1 MSEEKVSYSP
11 ANADLRQPS
20 ESQAG
25 GPPLIVFVGLASLGL
40 LALIVVIYLF
50 AGNPNGLGTPGAV
63 PAEGATAPAEG
74 ATAPAEE
81 AAPTEAAPMPEA
93 APTEAAPMPEAAPTE
108 AAPMPEAT
116 PAEGAMAENVI
127 ASSNFEMMSAGAGT
141 TSAL

>member
-1 MSEEKVSYSP
+1 MSEEKGSYSP

-50 AGNPNGLGTPGAV
+50 AGDPNGLGTPGAA

-74 ATAPAEE
+74 ATAPAEGAAPTPEAAPMQE

-108 AAPMPEAT
+108 GAAPMPEAAPT
-116 PAEGAMAENVI
+116 EGAAPRM
-127 ASSNFEMMSAGAGT
+127 
-141 TSAL
+141 LL